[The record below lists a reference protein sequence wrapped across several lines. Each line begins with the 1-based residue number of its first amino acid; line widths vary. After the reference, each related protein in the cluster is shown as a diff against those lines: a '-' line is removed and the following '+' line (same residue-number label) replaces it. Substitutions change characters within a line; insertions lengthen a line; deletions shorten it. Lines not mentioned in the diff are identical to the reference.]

1 MNRRFPERRAPRPG
15 RDEVSP
21 VGLAAVEAERPAVR
35 LRLDGNGGPSRERRR
50 RLLQPLPLAAAL
62 LILLALIGYWS
73 VYQQSG
79 RRTQILIAAHT
90 LPAGHILRA
99 GDLSTGAL
107 AGDRQVLATL
117 VPARERARLIGRAV
131 KTAVAAGT
139 PLPQAAL
146 ASPGHGVDAF
156 TLAVPLLHALAG
168 GLAAGERVTVLA
180 TYTSANGLT
189 VTRPVARNLE
199 VLAVGAAS
207 GFDTASQTIPVTV
220 ALPEAGLASAL
231 ALANEAGKLDLLRE
245 AGAGATAPI
254 PTATAP
260 ASAP

>member
-1 MNRRFPERRAPRPG
+1 MNRRFPSRRSRLPRG
-15 RDEVSP
+15 EDDSP
-21 VGLAAVEAERPAVR
+21 VGLAAVAPERPAVR
-35 LRLDGNGGPSRERRR
+35 LRLDRDGGPSRGRGG

-73 VYQQSG
+73 VYQQTG
-79 RRTQILIAAHT
+79 RRSQILIAART
-90 LPAGHILRA
+90 LPAGHILRPS
-99 GDLSTGAL
+99 DLATAKL

-117 VPARERARLIGRAV
+117 IPASERVQLVGRVV
-131 KTAVAAGT
+131 KATVAAGA

-146 ASPGHGVDAF
+146 APAGRGVDAF

-168 GLAAGERVTVLA
+168 GLVPGDRVTVLA
-180 TYTSANGLT
+180 TYTSASGQT

-207 GFDTASQTIPVTV
+207 GFDAASQTIPVTV

-245 AGAGATAPI
+245 AGAGAAAPI
-254 PTATAP
+254 PAATAP